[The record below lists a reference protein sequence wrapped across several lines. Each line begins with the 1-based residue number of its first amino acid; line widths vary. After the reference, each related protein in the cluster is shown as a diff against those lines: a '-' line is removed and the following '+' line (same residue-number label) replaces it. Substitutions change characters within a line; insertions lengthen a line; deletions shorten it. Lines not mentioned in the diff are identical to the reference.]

1 MQVPP
6 EQQSKTAEAELGAA
20 RAGISIPLLPDI
32 ARKGRGRIGDLHV
45 VAGACHDRPQRAP
58 KKS

>member
-45 VAGACHDRPQRAP
+45 DIAP
-58 KKS
+58 LRQVP